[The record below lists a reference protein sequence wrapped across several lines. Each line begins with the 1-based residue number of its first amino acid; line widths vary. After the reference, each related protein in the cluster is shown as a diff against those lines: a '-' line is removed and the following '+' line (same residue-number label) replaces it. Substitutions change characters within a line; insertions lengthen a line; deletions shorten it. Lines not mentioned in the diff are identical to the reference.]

1 MDKTDFTTGKI
12 YQKIVDQERTT
23 SVETDEMTIT
33 YGVSQDVNLHR
44 LLNYLFDLISDLSIT
59 VKKLEFGYEL
69 TITCKLV

>member
-23 SVETDEMTIT
+23 PIETDEMTIT

-44 LLNYLFDLISDLSIT
+44 LLNNLFDLISDLSIT

-69 TITCKLV
+69 TITSKLV

>member
-23 SVETDEMTIT
+23 SIETDEMTIT

-44 LLNYLFDLISDLSIT
+44 LLNNLFDLISDLSIT

>member
-33 YGVSQDVNLHR
+33 YGVSQNVNLHR
-44 LLNYLFDLISDLSIT
+44 LLNNLFDLISDLSIT

>member
-44 LLNYLFDLISDLSIT
+44 LLNNLFDLISDLSIT
-59 VKKLEFGYEL
+59 VKKLKFGYEL

>member
-44 LLNYLFDLISDLSIT
+44 LLNNLFDLISDLSIT
-59 VKKLEFGYEL
+59 VKKLEFGYEF

>member
-23 SVETDEMTIT
+23 SIETDEMTIT

-44 LLNYLFDLISDLSIT
+44 LLNNLFDLISDLSIT
-59 VKKLEFGYEL
+59 AKKLEFGYEL
-69 TITCKLV
+69 TITSKLV

>member
-12 YQKIVDQERTT
+12 YQKIVDQERTI
-23 SVETDEMTIT
+23 SIETDEMTIT

-44 LLNYLFDLISDLSIT
+44 LLNNLFDLISDLSIT

-69 TITCKLV
+69 TITSKLV

>member
-23 SVETDEMTIT
+23 SIETNEMTIT

-44 LLNYLFDLISDLSIT
+44 LLNNLFDLISDLSIT

-69 TITCKLV
+69 TITSKLV

>member
-12 YQKIVDQERTT
+12 YQKILDQERTT
-23 SVETDEMTIT
+23 SIETDEMTIT

-44 LLNYLFDLISDLSIT
+44 LLNNLFDLISDLSIT

-69 TITCKLV
+69 TITSKLV

>member
-33 YGVSQDVNLHR
+33 YGISQDVNLHR
-44 LLNYLFDLISDLSIT
+44 LLNNLFDLISDLSIT

>member
-44 LLNYLFDLISDLSIT
+44 LLNNLFDLISDLSIT

-69 TITCKLV
+69 TITSKLV

>member
-23 SVETDEMTIT
+23 SIETDEMTIT
-33 YGVSQDVNLHR
+33 YGVSQDVNMHR
-44 LLNYLFDLISDLSIT
+44 LLNNLFDLISDLSIT

>member
-12 YQKIVDQERTT
+12 YQRIIDQERTT

-44 LLNYLFDLISDLSIT
+44 LLNNLFDLISDLSIT

>member
-12 YQKIVDQERTT
+12 YQKIIDQERTT

-44 LLNYLFDLISDLSIT
+44 LLNNLFDLISDLSIT

-69 TITCKLV
+69 TIACKLV

>member
-23 SVETDEMTIT
+23 SIETDEMTIT

-44 LLNYLFDLISDLSIT
+44 LLNNLFDLISDLSIT

-69 TITCKLV
+69 TITSKLV

>member
-12 YQKIVDQERTT
+12 YQKIIDQERTT

-44 LLNYLFDLISDLSIT
+44 LLNNLFDLISDLSIT

>member
-44 LLNYLFDLISDLSIT
+44 LLNNLFDLISDLSIT

>member
-44 LLNYLFDLISDLSIT
+44 LLNNLFDLISDLSIT

-69 TITCKLV
+69 SITCKLV